1 MHEPQKMVAWY
12 SPPRLVS
19 TGIRV
24 AISTVFG
31 EFADRREI
39 QSIGRQHE
47 MALDQAYDY
56 SEAPDGP
63 FWFDYVAD
71 CGDGWN
77 STYAIARLLAQ
88 RELRPR
94 GCDEALPRGRF
105 LVMGG
110 DMVYPTP
117 SRRNYEMRL
126 LRPYDAAAGAA
137 DWPEGEEADLYAVPG
152 NHDWYDGLSAFMG
165 IFAARRPHARGQ
177 GDQGRRFGRRFARQ
191 TRSYFALR
199 LPHNYWLWGADVQLA
214 GYIDQPQL
222 AFFER
227 VAANW
232 MNANGRVILCIAE
245 PRWAYV
251 TEDADPTE
259 RDRFKNF
266 ALLEHLVTAA
276 GRGHQVALVMAGDS
290 HHYARHV
297 EEGRNYV
304 ISGGGGAFLHPTHN
318 VRDRLGVPSDLPPPG
333 RQREAGQRYE
343 RNFRVAQDPKT
354 GKESLFP
361 DRTTS
366 RSIGWR
372 NFGFAIMNW
381 HFTLTLLALFLLFN
395 WLMLVNGRIAGT
407 PLADALLGP
416 GAMVAYWRIAF
427 ATPWP
432 SVAALAAFGG
442 FYYLADYRHGLKRF
456 ALGAAHALAHYAVVI
471 LAAIPVAPAVSGMAR
486 PDLAFVLAASV
497 IAAPL
502 SATIFGI
509 YLIASLELLGRHW
522 NEAFSALRVEDH
534 KNFLRLRIGVDGTLT
549 VFPIGLNRVPADD
562 AQSGPRNPPL
572 EPHLIEGPL
581 PVYPP
586 QP

>member
-47 MALDQAYDY
+47 TALDRAYDY
-56 SEAPDGP
+56 STAPDGP

-88 RELRPR
+88 EELRPR
-94 GCDEALPRGRF
+94 GCEEPLPRGTF

-110 DMVYPTP
+110 DMVYPTA
-117 SRRNYEMRL
+117 SRRDYEKRL
-126 LRPYDAAAGAA
+126 LRPYDAAARAA
-137 DWPEGEEADLYAVPG
+137 DWKEGEEADVFAVPG
-152 NHDWYDGLSAFMG
+152 NHDWYDGLSAFTG
-165 IFAARRPHARGQ
+165 IFSTRRPHALGQ
-177 GDQGRRFGRRFARQ
+177 DNKGRRFGRRFAPQ
-191 TRSYFALR
+191 TRSYFALK
-199 LPHNYWLWGADVQLA
+199 LPHDYWLWGADIQLA

-227 VAANW
+227 VAADW
-232 MNANGRVILCIAE
+232 MNANSRVILCLAE
-245 PRWAYV
+245 PRWAYT
-251 TEDADPTE
+251 TEEADPTE

-266 ALLEHLVTAA
+266 AKLEHLVTAA
-276 GRGHQVALVMAGDS
+276 DRGHEVALVMAGDS

-297 EEGRNYV
+297 EEKRNYV

-318 VRDRLGVPSDLPPPG
+318 LTDRIGVPSDLPPPG
-333 RQREAGQRYE
+333 RQREPGRRYE
-343 RNFRVAQDPKT
+343 RNFRIARDPKT

-361 DRTTS
+361 DRATS
-366 RSIGWR
+366 RSLVWW
-372 NFGFAIMNW
+372 NFGFAFMNW
-381 HFTLTLLALFLLFN
+381 QFTLTLLAIFLAFN
-395 WLMLVNGRIAGT
+395 WLMAANGRIAGA
-407 PLADALLGP
+407 PLANALSGP
-416 GAMVAYWRIAF
+416 GAFVAYGRIAF
-427 ATPWP
+427 ASPWP
-432 SVAALAAFGG
+432 SLAALAAFGG

-456 ALGAAHALAHYAVVI
+456 ALGMAHALAHFAVVI
-471 LAAIPVAPAVSGMAR
+471 LAAVLVAPLVAGVAR
-486 PDLAFVLAASV
+486 PDLAIVLAASAL
-497 IAAPL
+497 AAPL
-502 SATIFGI
+502 SATVFGI
-509 YLIASLELLGRHW
+509 YLIATLELLGRHW
-522 NEAFSALRVEDH
+522 NEAFSALRIEDH

-549 VFPIGLNRVPADD
+549 VFPIGLSRVPPDD
-562 AQSGPRNPPL
+562 APSGPRNPPL

-581 PVYPP
+581 PVYSP